1 MGRKQSPGV
10 LIYIYLMTNDVEYLF
25 MCLFAINIFGEML
38 IQGFAHLKLNYLS
51 FRHLIVG
58 ALVIFFLQ
66 VPY

>member
-1 MGRKQSPGV
+1 MRQSPGV

-25 MCLFAINIFGEML
+25 ICLFAINIFGEIS

-58 ALVIFFLQ
+58 ALIFFLQ